1 MPEGIDILSAIPRD
15 LERDA
20 PMRIVHVVKHCH
32 HANGSVHVAVDL
44 ACMQARAGDAVMFA
58 SNGGTFVDLL
68 EAEGVRHVTMRQDQ
82 TRPHTLLRSGVAL
95 AALARR
101 FRPDVLHAHMMGGAA
116 IAYAASRV
124 AGIPLVTTVH
134 NSFDRHSVLMRLGD
148 RVVAVSEHERSHL
161 IERGY
166 KAERVRAIWN
176 APSASPRHAVIGND
190 RSFTLRRPSVVAICG
205 LHRRKGVF
213 DIIDACGAAF
223 RDIPGWHLT
232 IAGEGPDR
240 AALEAQVRDR
250 GLADHVTF
258 IGYLQDPRTIYEQA
272 DIFVLASYADPGS
285 LSIGE
290 ARTAGCAIIG
300 TAVGGTPEMLEHGGC
315 GRLIPPGDVVRLEA
329 ELRALMTDAPAR
341 HALGRR
347 ARAGSEIFNV
357 ARLVPEY
364 AAVYREA
371 MAARRRGVTR
381 PT

>member
-1 MPEGIDILSAIPRD
+1 MPEGMDVGRSIERD
-15 LERDA
+15 RVHDA
-20 PMRIVHVVKHCH
+20 PMRVVHISKHCY

-44 ACMQARAGDAVMFA
+44 ACMQARAGYDVMFA
-58 SNGGTFVDLL
+58 SDGGTFVDLL
-68 EAEGVRHVTMRQDQ
+68 EGEGVRHVRMRQDQ
-82 TRPHTLLRSGVAL
+82 WRPHSLLRSGVAL
-95 AALARR
+95 SALVRR
-101 FRPDVLHAHMMGGAA
+101 FRPDVLHAHMMGGAV
-116 IAYAASRV
+116 IGYAASRV

-148 RVVAVSEHERSHL
+148 RVVAVSGHERTHL

-166 KAERVRAIWN
+166 KADRVRSIWN
-176 APSASPRHAVIGND
+176 APSASPRHGVIGND
-190 RSFTLRRPSVVAICG
+190 RSYTIRRPSVVAVCA

-213 DIIDACGAAF
+213 HIIDACAAAF

-240 AALEAQVRDR
+240 EVLEAQVRAV

-258 IGYLQDPRTIYEQA
+258 LGYVQDPRTIYEQA

-300 TAVGGTPEMLEHGGC
+300 TAVGGTSEMLGHGEC
-315 GRLIPPGDVVRLEA
+315 GRLVPPGDTARLEG
-329 ELRALMTDAPAR
+329 ELRALMTDGEAR
-341 HALGRR
+341 QALGRK
-347 ARAGSEIFNV
+347 AREGSGVFDV

-364 AAVYREA
+364 ASVYREA
-371 MAARRRGVTR
+371 MLSRSRGGGSR
-381 PT
+381 W